1 MVIRPTS
8 GKDLRKTNPCTSTRS
23 SRASPGGGKYFKPRY
38 STNES
43 LTINVPSEEAVT
55 KLLAVSKL
63 SEVDMS
69 ATILQ
74 QYLANAAFM
83 KGVDV

>member
-1 MVIRPTS
+1 M
-8 GKDLRKTNPCTSTRS
+8 
-23 SRASPGGGKYFKPRY
+23 
-38 STNES
+38 
-43 LTINVPSEEAVT
+43 PSEEAVT